1 MNNTIRLMVVD
12 DHVIMREGLKQ
23 IFSLDERLVVVAE
36 AGNGTQVMEGLRSAR
51 VDLLL
56 LDMSMPGLCGED
68 LITRIHRQYPNLPV
82 LILTMYSEPQIA
94 RRVLKCGALGYITKD
109 NDPET
114 LLAAIHRVARGQR
127 FIDHVLAEQIVFE
140 EYAPAGEVL
149 HERLTARERQIMLML
164 AQGEGVNNIAE
175 ALAISNKTV
184 STHKSR
190 LMDKMMFTTNAD
202 IVKYAIS
209 HRLIS

>member
-1 MNNTIRLMVVD
+1 MDKNIRLMVVD

-23 IFSLDERLVVVAE
+23 IFLLDERLVVVAE
-36 AGNGTQVMEGLRSAR
+36 AGNGTQVMEGLRSEE

-68 LITRIHRQYPNLPV
+68 LITRIHLQYPRLPI

-127 FIDHVLAEQIVFE
+127 FIDHVLAEQIVFD
-140 EYAPAGEVL
+140 EYTQAGEVL
-149 HERLTARERQIMLML
+149 HERLTAREMQIMLML
-164 AQGEGVNNIAE
+164 ARGEGVNHIAE

-209 HRLIS
+209 HRLIV

>member
-1 MNNTIRLMVVD
+1 MEKNIRLMIAE

-36 AGNGTQVMEGLRSAR
+36 AGNGLQVMEGLRAGN

-56 LDMSMPGLCGED
+56 LDMSMPGVSGED
-68 LITRIHRQYPNLPV
+68 LVVRIKSQYPRLPI
-82 LILTMYSEPQIA
+82 LILTMFREPQIA
-94 RRVLKCGALGYITKD
+94 RRALKAGALGYITKD

-114 LLAAIHRVARGQR
+114 LLVAIHRVAQGQR
-127 FIDHVLAEQIVFE
+127 FIDHALAEQIVFAS
-140 EYAPAGEVL
+140 YVNTGEVL
-149 HERLTARERQIMLML
+149 HDRLTAREMQIMLML
-164 AQGEGVNNIAE
+164 ARGEGINHIAT

-190 LMDKMMFTTNAD
+190 LMEKMMFATNAD
-202 IVKYAIS
+202 IVKYAIQ
-209 HRLIS
+209 HQLIS

>member
-1 MNNTIRLMVVD
+1 MDNTIRLMVVD

-23 IFSLDERLVVVAE
+23 IFSLDERLVVVSE
-36 AGNGTQVMEGLRSAR
+36 AGNGKQVMDGLRIER

-56 LDMSMPGLCGED
+56 LDMCIPGLSGED
-68 LITRIHRQYPNLPV
+68 LISRIHSQYPQLPI

-94 RRVLKCGALGYITKD
+94 RRALKCGALGYITKD

-127 FIDHVLAEQIVFE
+127 YIDHILAEKIVFDQQAHTE
-140 EYAPAGEVL
+140 EGL
-149 HERLTARERQIMLML
+149 HERLTAREMQIMLKL
-164 AQGEGVNNIAE
+164 ARGEGVNSIAE
-175 ALAISNKTV
+175 SLAISNKTV

-190 LMDKMMFTTNAD
+190 LMEKMLFKTNAD
-202 IVKYAIS
+202 IVKYAIN
-209 HRLIS
+209 HHLIS

>member
-1 MNNTIRLMVVD
+1 MDNNIRLMVVD

-36 AGNGTQVMEGLRSAR
+36 AGNGTQVMEGLRNEP

-68 LITRIHRQYPNLPV
+68 LITRIHLQYPKLPI

-127 FIDHVLAEQIVFE
+127 FIDHVLAEQIVFD
-140 EYAPAGEVL
+140 EYTQAGEVL
-149 HERLTARERQIMLML
+149 HERLTAREMQIMLML
-164 AQGEGVNNIAE
+164 ARGEGVNHIAE

-209 HRLIS
+209 HRLIA

>member
-1 MNNTIRLMVVD
+1 MDKNIRLMVAD

-23 IFSLDERLVVVAE
+23 IFSLDDRLVVVAE
-36 AGNGTQVMEGLRSAR
+36 AGNGTQVMEGLR
-51 VDLLL
+51 VEQIDLLL
-56 LDMSMPGLCGED
+56 LDMSMPGVCGED
-68 LITRIHRQYPNLPV
+68 LVTRIHLQYPKLPI

-127 FIDHVLAEQIVFE
+127 FIDHILAEQIVFAE
-140 EYAPAGEVL
+140 CTQVGEAL
-149 HERLTARERQIMLML
+149 HARLTAREMQIMLML
-164 AQGEGVNNIAE
+164 ARGEGVNHIAE
-175 ALAISNKTV
+175 ALTISNKTV

-209 HRLIS
+209 HRLIT

>member
-1 MNNTIRLMVVD
+1 MDNTIRLMVVD

-23 IFSLDERLVVVAE
+23 IFSLDERLVVVSE
-36 AGNGTQVMEGLRSAR
+36 AGNGKQVMDGLRSER

-56 LDMSMPGLCGED
+56 LDICIPGLSGED
-68 LITRIHRQYPNLPV
+68 LISRIHSQYPQLPI

-94 RRVLKCGALGYITKD
+94 RRALKCGALGYITKD

-127 FIDHVLAEQIVFE
+127 YIDHILAEQIVFDQQTQSE
-140 EYAPAGEVL
+140 EGL
-149 HERLTARERQIMLML
+149 HERLTAREMQIMLKL
-164 AQGEGVNNIAE
+164 ARGEGVNSIAE
-175 ALAISNKTV
+175 SLAISNKTV

-190 LMDKMMFTTNAD
+190 LMEKMLFKTNAD
-202 IVKYAIS
+202 IVKYAIN
-209 HRLIS
+209 HHLIS

>member
-1 MNNTIRLMVVD
+1 MDNNIRLMVVD

-36 AGNGTQVMEGLRSAR
+36 AGNGTQVMEGLRSEQ

-56 LDMSMPGLCGED
+56 LDMNMPGLCGED
-68 LITRIHRQYPNLPV
+68 LITRIHLQYPKLPI

-127 FIDHVLAEQIVFE
+127 FIDHVLAEQIVFD
-140 EYAPAGEVL
+140 EYTQAGEVL
-149 HERLTARERQIMLML
+149 HERLTAREMQIMLML
-164 AQGEGVNNIAE
+164 ARGEGVNHIAE

-209 HRLIS
+209 HRLIA

>member
-1 MNNTIRLMVVD
+1 MDKNIRLMVAD

-36 AGNGTQVMEGLRSAR
+36 AGNGTQVMEGLRIEQ

-56 LDMSMPGLCGED
+56 LDMSMPGVCGED
-68 LITRIHRQYPNLPV
+68 LVTRIHLQYPKLPI

-127 FIDHVLAEQIVFE
+127 FIDHVLAEQIVFA
-140 EYAPAGEVL
+140 EYTQVGEAL
-149 HERLTARERQIMLML
+149 HERLTAREMQIMLML
-164 AQGEGVNNIAE
+164 ARGEGVNLIAE

-209 HRLIS
+209 HFLIT

>member
-1 MNNTIRLMVVD
+1 MDNNIRLMVVD

-36 AGNGTQVMEGLRSAR
+36 AGNGTQVMEGLRSEQ

-68 LITRIHRQYPNLPV
+68 LITRIHLQYPKLPI

-127 FIDHVLAEQIVFE
+127 FIDHVLAEQIVFD
-140 EYAPAGEVL
+140 EYTQAGEVL
-149 HERLTARERQIMLML
+149 HERLTAREMQIMLML
-164 AQGEGVNNIAE
+164 ARGEGVNHIAE

-209 HRLIS
+209 HRLIA

>member
-1 MNNTIRLMVVD
+1 MDNNIRLMVVD

-23 IFSLDERLVVVAE
+23 IFSLDECLVVVAE
-36 AGNGTQVMEGLRSAR
+36 AGNGTQVMEGLRSEQ

-68 LITRIHRQYPNLPV
+68 LITRIHLQYPKLPI

-127 FIDHVLAEQIVFE
+127 FIDHVLAEQIVFD
-140 EYAPAGEVL
+140 EYTQAGEVL
-149 HERLTARERQIMLML
+149 HERLTAREMQIMLML
-164 AQGEGVNNIAE
+164 ARGEGVNHIAE

-209 HRLIS
+209 HRLIA

>member
-1 MNNTIRLMVVD
+1 MDKNIRLMVAD

-23 IFSLDERLVVVAE
+23 IFSLDDRLVVVAE
-36 AGNGTQVMEGLRSAR
+36 AGNGTQVMEGLRVEQ

-56 LDMSMPGLCGED
+56 LDMSMPGVCGED
-68 LITRIHRQYPNLPV
+68 LVTRIHLQYPKLPI

-127 FIDHVLAEQIVFE
+127 FIDHILAEQIVFAE
-140 EYAPAGEVL
+140 CTQVGEAL
-149 HERLTARERQIMLML
+149 HARLTAREMQIMLML
-164 AQGEGVNNIAE
+164 ARGEGVNHIAE
-175 ALAISNKTV
+175 ALKISNKTV

-209 HRLIS
+209 HRLIT

>member
-1 MNNTIRLMVVD
+1 MDNNIRLMIVD

-23 IFSLDERLVVVAE
+23 IFSLDDRLMVVAE
-36 AGNGTQVMEGLRSAR
+36 AGNSTQVMEGLRNED

-56 LDMSMPGLCGED
+56 LDMSMPGLCGEE
-68 LITRIHRQYPNLPV
+68 LITRILLQYPGLPI

-94 RRVLKCGALGYITKD
+94 RRALKCGALGYITKD
-109 NDPET
+109 NDPEA
-114 LLAAIHRVARGQR
+114 LLAAIHRVARGER
-127 FIDHVLAEQIVFE
+127 FIDHVLAEQIVFY
-140 EYAPAGEVL
+140 EYTKAGEVL
-149 HERLTARERQIMLML
+149 HERLTSREMQIMLML
-164 AQGEGVNNIAE
+164 SRGDGVNDIAKT
-175 ALAISNKTV
+175 LAISNKTV

-190 LMDKMMFTTNAD
+190 LMEKMMFTTNAD

>member
-1 MNNTIRLMVVD
+1 MDKNIRLMVAD

-23 IFSLDERLVVVAE
+23 IFSLDKRLVVVAE
-36 AGNGTQVMEGLRSAR
+36 AGNGTQVMEGLRIEQ

-56 LDMSMPGLCGED
+56 LDMSMPGVCGED
-68 LITRIHRQYPNLPV
+68 LVSRINLQYPKLPI

-127 FIDHVLAEQIVFE
+127 FIDHVLAEQIVFA
-140 EYAPAGEVL
+140 EYTQSGEAL
-149 HERLTARERQIMLML
+149 HERLTAREMQIMLML
-164 AQGEGVNNIAE
+164 ARGEGVNHIAE

-190 LMDKMMFTTNAD
+190 LMDKMMFTTNAG

-209 HRLIS
+209 HGLIA

>member
-1 MNNTIRLMVVD
+1 MDNNIRLMVVD

-36 AGNGTQVMEGLRSAR
+36 AGNGTQVMEGLRSEQ

-68 LITRIHRQYPNLPV
+68 LITRIQLQYPKLPI

-127 FIDHVLAEQIVFE
+127 FIDHVLAEQIVFD
-140 EYAPAGEVL
+140 EYTQAGEVL
-149 HERLTARERQIMLML
+149 HERLTAREMQIMLML
-164 AQGEGVNNIAE
+164 ARGEGVNHIAK

-209 HRLIS
+209 HRLIA

>member
-1 MNNTIRLMVVD
+1 MENNIRLMVVD

-23 IFSLDERLVVVAE
+23 IFSLDERLVVVTE
-36 AGNGTQVMEGLRSAR
+36 AGNGTQVMEGLRSEQ

-68 LITRIHRQYPNLPV
+68 LITRIHLQYPKLPI

-127 FIDHVLAEQIVFE
+127 FIDHVLAEQIVFD
-140 EYAPAGEVL
+140 EYTQAGEVL
-149 HERLTARERQIMLML
+149 HERLTAREMQIMLML
-164 AQGEGVNNIAE
+164 ARGEGVNNIAE

-202 IVKYAIS
+202 IVKYAIA